1 MQLFDFPKPLF
12 PIEMLVQYAMDAGQ
26 QFLAAAALTDEAVEL
41 TELERDLAE
50 L

>member
-1 MQLFDFPKPLF
+1 VQLFDFPRPLF

-26 QFLAAAALTDEAVEL
+26 QFLAAAGLTDDTVEL
-41 TELERDLAE
+41 TELERDLAQ